1 MEKLEMD
8 DDTVPHAILAH
19 QKQLAVEKAT
29 SDLLK
34 AEQKDS
40 LCDRMNDS
48 FRDVEPGQN
57 YPYNTFR

>member
-8 DDTVPHAILAH
+8 ADYTPHAILAH

-29 SDLLK
+29 ADLLR

-40 LCDRMNDS
+40 LCDRIADEL
-48 FRDVEPGQN
+48 RDAE
-57 YPYNTFR
+57 F